1 MQTQLEAQ
9 ILLGSVCVSPPLG
22 CRQSTAAGEEV
33 TGGSGGAAGV
43 TRFFSATQRQENKT
57 EMTENFFT
65 SQGKA
70 GRTQA
75 GKLATAK

>member
-9 ILLGSVCVSPPLG
+9 ILLASVCMSPLLG
-22 CRQSTAAGEEV
+22 HRQSTAAGEGV
-33 TGGSGGAAGV
+33 TGVTGAAGV
-43 TRFFSATQRQENKT
+43 TRFFSATQRGENKT
-57 EMTENFFT
+57 EMTENCLM
-65 SQGKA
+65 SRGRA